1 MSPNGWAFLVMLF
14 TFGSCESIRPIC
26 ETDDCKKT
34 ADRILAYMDPSVRP
48 CDDFYKFACGKF
60 LESAELRDD
69 TTQNSS
75 FTQVNDIL
83 EDQLKAIVFEE
94 PRSDEPYPYRTMKHL
109 FSLCLDE
116 DKIDA
121 RGVSPALSR
130 LEAAGGW
137 PVLGNWSEFGWSFL
151 DTEIRL
157 RNLSIGG
164 GSLFQISVSIDAK
177 NTSKRVIEIDQAGL
191 GLPREFLVKG
201 LSDPIVQAY
210 YSYMVDIA
218 EMYGADRRLAQV
230 KLNESLMFEI
240 ELAKITVPREQ
251 RRDYERMYNPYE
263 LEDLMAEFGWVNWA
277 ALLESMMPE
286 SVQLR
291 KNELIIVNEVEFLKK
306 LEVFLQK
313 YSDEVIANYMM
324 WQAAGDMTDILTNEM
339 RNRKLEYRRT
349 TVGVAA
355 REPRWKEC
363 IAVAS
368 SLSLALSSLYVE
380 RYFDETSKKVALNMT
395 NMIRDEIIRDI
406 QVLDWMDE
414 ETKKRA
420 VYKASQVVQHIGY
433 PDELTDMNK
442 IEEFYKELDID
453 KDQYFEALVDLSRW
467 ANNYRFRQ
475 LREEVNRTD
484 WRSHGTV
491 TMVNAFYNPM
501 ENSMQF
507 PAGILQ
513 QPFFSARVPQY
524 LSYARIGFIIGH
536 EITHGFDDQ
545 GSQFDYKGDLNEWW
559 GKESKENFMKKK
571 MCMINQYG
579 SYKDSQTQM
588 NLNGINTQG
597 ENVADNGGFKLAYL
611 AYHRMAD
618 QLMEPE
624 PGLPNLEQY
633 SNEQLFMIS
642 TANLWCTRYRP
653 EALRMQITTGVHS
666 PAEFRVNGVLKNFP
680 EFSKVFQCGPGDV
693 MNPENKCAV
702 W

>member
-1 MSPNGWAFLVMLF
+1 MSPNGWAFLVILF

-34 ADRILAYMDPSVRP
+34 ADRILSYMDPSVRP

-60 LESAELRDD
+60 LETAELRDD

-75 FTQVNDIL
+75 FIQVSDIL

-94 PRSDEPYPYRTMKHL
+94 SRPDEPYPYQTMKHL

-121 RGVSPALSR
+121 RGVSPAVSR
-130 LEAAGGW
+130 LAAAGGW

-251 RRDYERMYNPYE
+251 RRDFERMYNPYG

-277 ALLESMMPE
+277 ALLESMMPA

-324 WQAAGDMTDILTNEM
+324 WQAAGDMTDILTNQM
-339 RNRKLEYRRT
+339 RNRKMEYRRA
-349 TVGVAA
+349 TVGIAA

-363 IAVAS
+363 IGVAS

-380 RYFDETSKKVALNMT
+380 RYFDETSKKAALNMT
-395 NMIRDEIIRDI
+395 NMIREEIIRDI
-406 QVLDWMDE
+406 QELDWMDE

-442 IEEFYKELDID
+442 IEEFYKGLDID
-453 KDQYFEALVDLSRW
+453 KDQYFEALIDLSRW
-467 ANNYRFRQ
+467 ANDYKFRQ

-513 QPFFSARVPQY
+513 QPFFSARIPQY
-524 LSYARIGFIIGH
+524 VSYARIGFIVGH

-545 GSQFDYKGDLNEWW
+545 GSQFDYKGDLDEWW
-559 GKESKENFMKKK
+559 GKESKENFKKK
-571 MCMINQYG
+571 TMCMINQYA
-579 SYKDSQTQM
+579 SYKESQTQL

-597 ENVADNGGFKLAYL
+597 ENVVGNGGFKLAYL
-611 AYHRMAD
+611 AYHRMAN
-618 QLMEPE
+618 QLTEPE
-624 PGLPNLEQY
+624 
-633 SNEQLFMIS
+633 
-642 TANLWCTRYRP
+642 TR
-653 EALRMQITTGVHS
+653 
-666 PAEFRVNGVLKNFP
+666 
-680 EFSKVFQCGPGDV
+680 
-693 MNPENKCAV
+693 
-702 W
+702 

>member
-1 MSPNGWAFLVMLF
+1 MSPNGWTFLVILF
-14 TFGSCESIRPIC
+14 IFGSCESIRPIC
-26 ETDDCKKT
+26 KTDDCKKT
-34 ADRILAYMDPSVRP
+34 ADRILNYMDPSVRP

-69 TTQNSS
+69 MIENSS
-75 FTQVNDIL
+75 SSQVNDIL

-94 PRSDEPYPYRTMKHL
+94 SRPDEPYPYQTMKHL
-109 FSLCLDE
+109 FYLCLDE

-121 RGVSPALSR
+121 RGVSPAVSR
-130 LEAAGGW
+130 LAAAGGW

-177 NTSKRVIEIDQAGL
+177 NTSKRVIKIDQAGL

-201 LSDPIVQAY
+201 LNDPIVQAY

-218 EMYGADRRLAQV
+218 EMYGADRRLAKV

-240 ELAKITVPREQ
+240 ELAKITVPQEQ
-251 RRDYERMYNPYE
+251 RRDSERMYNPYG
-263 LEDLMAEFGWVNWA
+263 LEDLMAEFGWVNWT
-277 ALLESMMPE
+277 ALLESMMPA

-291 KNELIIVNEVEFLKK
+291 KNELIIVNEVEFLKN

-313 YSDEVIANYMM
+313 YSDEVIANYIM
-324 WQAAGDMTDILTNEM
+324 WRAASSMTEILTTQM
-339 RNRKLEYRRT
+339 RNRNIKYSRATE
-349 TVGVAA
+349 AA

-363 IAVAS
+363 IGVAS
-368 SLSLALSSLYVE
+368 SFSLSLALSSLYVE
-380 RYFDETSKKVALNMT
+380 RYFDETSKKAALNMT
-395 NMIRDEIIRDI
+395 NMIREEIVRNI
-406 QVLDWMDE
+406 QELDWMDE

-433 PDELTDMNK
+433 PDELNDMNK
-442 IEEFYKELDID
+442 IEEYYKGLDID
-453 KDQYFEALVDLSRW
+453 KDQYFEALIDLSRW
-467 ANNYRFRQ
+467 ANDYKFRQ

-501 ENSMQF
+501 ENSIQI

-524 LSYARIGFIIGH
+524 VSYATIGFTIGH
-536 EITHGFDDQ
+536 EFTHGFDDE

-559 GKESKENFMKKK
+559 GKESKENFNKKK
-571 MCMINQYG
+571 MCIIDQYA
-579 SYKDSQTQM
+579 SYKDSQTQL

-633 SNEQLFMIS
+633 SNDQLFMIS

-653 EALRMQITTGVHS
+653 GALGIVITTDPHS
-666 PAEFRVNGVLKNFP
+666 PEEFRVNGVMKNFP
-680 EFSKVFQCGPGDV
+680 EFSKVFQCGPGDA